1 MRSLA
6 QNAQVEKE
14 TEAQRFTCLIIPFL
28 TVCQCS
34 SNDRESGSIDKIHLG
49 LMHRHRF
56 EDDFENSKGEGCVQE
71 RGKGYS
77 SYPEMTET
85 GSETLSEDTFI
96 AFGYIYTD
104 IIWDTTDIMDRR
116 SVE

>member
-56 EDDFENSKGEGCVQE
+56 EDVLVIRKVKNEYKREV
-71 RGKGYS
+71 KVTP
-77 SYPEMTET
+77 SYPEMTEAGMGT
-85 GSETLSEDTFI
+85 SSFPEAHTMHSTI
-96 AFGYIYTD
+96 STK
-104 IIWDTTDIMDRR
+104 T
-116 SVE
+116 